1 MATEKLPV
9 RFGRNGARSLVP
21 LNRVHKV
28 LIQARTGPPRR
39 SESNESIEHIGTPCC
54 LLMLLASATPAED
67 RLVSCRIQQR
77 SVLMRTDEERTGC
90 RAKGKGQSTMRGPNR
105 FDLFG
110 D

>member
-1 MATEKLPV
+1 M
-9 RFGRNGARSLVP
+9 P

-90 RAKGKGQSTMRGPNR
+90 RAKGARDNQRCAVRTFSTYSGIKGPQ
-105 FDLFG
+105 
-110 D
+110 